1 MLQFIGTKKIERH
14 KFKIVNSPKLN
25 VDNENNINDNDNDNH
40 LNTNKKFDNKKNKK
54 MLELK
59 KLQIVYILVWCT
71 YRLCVLTMSCWSACV
86 LRRHLMVWAI
96 FAPKVRKL

>member
-1 MLQFIGTKKIERH
+1 MVNTPKI
-14 KFKIVNSPKLN
+14 N
-25 VDNENNINDNDNDNH
+25 VDNENNDNDNDNYF
-40 LNTNKKFDNKKNKK
+40 NTNKNNDSKKNIK

-59 KLQIVYILVWCT
+59 KLQIIYILVWCT